1 MPNTRTFV
9 GSVLALWA
17 VALATAVVT
26 WPVEATVA
34 LFAGGA
40 VVAFLAELVV
50 VRAGWLEHH
59 VGPKLLG
66 VPLYVLAGWTGTVY
80 VAYRVALL
88 VAEGWPAVALAAV
101 LATAYDVA
109 TDPQGVADGHW
120 TYHTDLGGPSY
131 RSVPWWNFAGWLAV
145 AATTAGLAAP
155 FL

>member
-9 GSVLALWA
+9 GSVLALWG
-17 VALATAVVT
+17 VALATAVLT
-26 WPVEATVA
+26 WPLEAAVA
-34 LFAGGA
+34 LFVGGA
-40 VVAFLAELVV
+40 AIAFAAELAVV
-50 VRAGWLEHH
+50 QLGWLEHH

-88 VAEGWPAVALAAV
+88 ATEGWPAVALAAV
-101 LATAYDVA
+101 LATAYDVTA
-109 TDPQGVADGHW
+109 DPRGVADGHW

-131 RSVPWWNFAGWLAV
+131 QGVPWWNFAGWLVV
-145 AATTAGLAAP
+145 AAATAGVASL